1 MVREGSR
8 IEQIIE
14 IVMLAALAVGAV
26 LVLRPFFTSLL
37 WAVILTIAT
46 WPTYRR
52 LDGALHGRRT
62 LAAALMIL
70 GLFFGVLFPLIVVG
84 SSLADNVK
92 VVASKVRALLEEGP
106 PLPPAWLENLPLIG
120 DEANAYWLS
129 VAADSGQ
136 LSEELKRVVP
146 KVTDW
151 LLAVGAAIGGGALE
165 VALSLV
171 VAFFIYRDGGA
182 ASERLDAIVKR
193 VAGER
198 ALRLLEVA
206 HGTVKGVVYGLIGT
220 ALAQGF
226 LAAVGFW
233 VAGVPGPF
241 FLGLLTFFLSVLP
254 IGAPLIWI
262 PATIWLFYS
271 GHTGW
276 GIFMGLWGFLVVSSV
291 DNFLKPILIGRAS
304 ALPLLLVFLGIL
316 GGAIAFGFLGI
327 FIGPTLLAVVFTLV
341 REWSLQDAG

>member
-8 IEQIIE
+8 IEHLIE
-14 IVMLAALAVGAV
+14 IAMLAVLTVGVVMV
-26 LVLRPFFTSLL
+26 LQPFFTSLL

-52 LDGALHGRRT
+52 LKDALHGRRT
-62 LAAALMIL
+62 MAAAVMTV
-70 GLFFGVLFPLIVVG
+70 GLFFGLLFPLIVVG
-84 SSLADNVK
+84 NSLAENVTLM
-92 VVASKVRALLEEGP
+92 AAHVRTLFEEGP
-106 PLPPAWLENLPLIG
+106 PPPPEWLGGLPLIG
-120 DEANAYWLS
+120 DDAKAYWLS
-129 VAADSGQ
+129 VAADTGR
-136 LSEELKRVVP
+136 LGEELKQFLP
-146 KVTDW
+146 KATNRF
-151 LLAVGAAIGGGALE
+151 LSVGAAIGAGALE
-165 VALSLV
+165 VALSLIV
-171 VAFFIYRDGGA
+171 TFFIYRDGGR
-182 ASERLDAIVKR
+182 ASGRLDALLKR

-226 LAAVGFW
+226 LAAIGFW
-233 VAGVPGPF
+233 LAGVPGPF

-262 PATIWLFYS
+262 PATAWLFYS
-271 GHTGW
+271 GDIGW
-276 GIFMGLWGFLVVSSV
+276 GIFMGLWGFFVVSGV
-291 DNFLKPILIGRAS
+291 DNFLKPILIGQAS

-316 GGAIAFGFLGI
+316 GGAFAFGFLGV

-341 REWSLQDAG
+341 GEWSHQEAG